1 MNYSEQQKKAYNE
14 LKKRLVAYMSS
25 VQSIYDNIS
34 AQAADIVL
42 KTEYDPESNEVFSFS
57 DYPEQRTAI
66 QKMQN
71 DFVTDLSNLID
82 RGVTKEWQMG
92 NEAQNLLI
100 NSMVESAGVRLNNFY
115 QKKFWQ
121 YNDEAL
127 NAFKRRKDKGMGLS
141 TKIWQQSS
149 ELKTQLE
156 DTISV
161 AIQRGMSAI
170 TLSKRIS
177 QYLQNYPKLKQDYG
191 EKFGT
196 AIRCRDCEYKSIRLA
211 RTEINMS
218 YRMAEQERWRNLD
231 FVLGYRIKLSKNH
244 TCKGVINF
252 YDICDELEG
261 DYPKDFVWAGWHPSC
276 RCYAIPILMSEDE
289 FERYNRREE
298 TTEKPITEMPKQFD
312 EWLAYNADRIEKA
325 QERGTLPYFLKDN
338 KDLIYFIKN
347 KDLISSSN
355 LSTLLHDASI
365 FGVDASPLY
374 RELNRKEATEY
385 SVREISNELWD
396 KIQKAPLRI
405 TYDDAYSRYNEAV
418 AEFIPN
424 ERVKI
429 IDYSFSK
436 LKSIDD
442 VRERISYFNSHSIAY
457 KKALKRHKQ
466 RTPQEIADIK
476 KRWDDRR
483 GVNLG
488 SLREVIVKAQKEKI
502 RYKEVFDLKKNLSTD
517 DIIKKIGSADTTGGS
532 CSSQALAYIAN
543 KCGFNVKDYRGGES
557 RIFFANPINIDD
569 ISSSIGG
576 ISISGSDDFKNAT
589 NLLLH
594 VKEGKEYYFACAEHA
609 AIVRKHNG
617 ILEYLELQDKDNG
630 FKPLHMGVL
639 KTRFHAENNRK
650 GIFNLAQL
658 IDIDLFKND
667 EGLKVLLGYLNTR

>member
-14 LKKRLVAYMSS
+14 LKKRLIGYMSS

-34 AQAADIVL
+34 AQAADIAL

-82 RGVTKEWQMG
+82 RGVTKEWQMS

-127 NAFKRRKDKGMGLS
+127 NTFKRRKDKGMGLS

-177 QYLQNYPKLKQDYG
+177 QYLQNYQKLKQDYG

-276 RCYAIPILMSEDE
+276 RCYAVPILMSEDE
-289 FERYNRREE
+289 FERYNRGEE
-298 TTEKPITEMPKQFD
+298 VEVKYITEMPQQFND
-312 EWLAYNADRIEKA
+312 WLKDNAYSIFESSKV
-325 QERGTLPYFLKDN
+325 GTLPYFLRDN
-338 KDLIYFIKN
+338 YKFITDQENRKFTLVFKSPKGDKQQLELDFSNFPKISNKTLQEAIEEIKN
-347 KDLISSSN
+347 QPYETAYIFKHNKAFKVESNTEDKLSVDLSSVPDS
-355 LSTLLHDASI
+355 LLKNSI
-365 FGVDASPLY
+365 ALHNHPGGGTF
-374 RELNRKEATEY
+374 
-385 SVREISNELWD
+385 
-396 KIQKAPLRI
+396 
-405 TYDDAYSRYNEAV
+405 
-418 AEFIPN
+418 
-424 ERVKI
+424 
-429 IDYSFSK
+429 
-436 LKSIDD
+436 SIDD
-442 VRERISYFNSHSIAY
+442 FFIFINSNIRKAVLVTDKKEMFTFNRINH
-457 KKALKRHKQ
+457 
-466 RTPQEIADIK
+466 T
-476 KRWDDRR
+476 
-483 GVNLG
+483 
-488 SLREVIVKAQKEKI
+488 
-502 RYKEVFDLKKNLSTD
+502 
-517 DIIKKIGSADTTGGS
+517 
-532 CSSQALAYIAN
+532 IAN
-543 KCGFNVKDYRGGES
+543 QETFMFNFYEVLNKYQKMYGKNTDLVLDALWNELS
-557 RIFFANPINIDD
+557 SMNDTIF
-569 ISSSIGG
+569 
-576 ISISGSDDFKNAT
+576 KYT
-589 NLLLH
+589 K
-594 VKEGKEYYFACAEHA
+594 KE
-609 AIVRKHNG
+609 
-617 ILEYLELQDKDNG
+617 
-630 FKPLHMGVL
+630 L
-639 KTRFHAENNRK
+639 K
-650 GIFNLAQL
+650 
-658 IDIDLFKND
+658 
-667 EGLKVLLGYLNTR
+667 

>member
-14 LKKRLVAYMSS
+14 LKKRLVGYMSS

-34 AQAADIVL
+34 AQAADIAL
-42 KTEYDPESNEVFSFS
+42 KSEYDPESNEVFSFS

-82 RGVTKEWQMG
+82 RGVTKEWQMS
-92 NEAQNLLI
+92 NEAQNLLV

-121 YNDEAL
+121 YNDDAL
-127 NAFKRRKDKGMGLS
+127 NAFKKRKDKGMSLS

-161 AIQRGMSAI
+161 AIQRGMSAV

-261 DYPKDFVWAGWHPSC
+261 DYPKDFIWAGWHPSC

-289 FERYNRREE
+289 FERYNRGEE

-312 EWLAYNADRIEKA
+312 EWLMRNADRIEKA
-325 QERGTLPYFLKDN
+325 QKRGTLPYFLKDN
-338 KDLIYFIKN
+338 KQ
-347 KDLISSSN
+347 LISYINTTVKTQRNTFNSKHSDIDKLTSSEN
-355 LSTLLHDASI
+355 ISDFVHKEQFAKMFGVQELRVEEQKTIAKVISDIETTYGKIIPIDILSYEMNNPASANGGHLNINSTLWGKDNI
-365 FGVDASPLY
+365 IDTI
-374 RELNRKEATEY
+374 NRKFNENAGDYIGFNKYALSVLQNKISQYSEY
-385 SVREISNELWD
+385 IKTGKNIEIYKQ
-396 KIQKAPLRI
+396 KI
-405 TYDDAYSRYNEAV
+405 S
-418 AEFIPN
+418 EFS
-424 ERVKI
+424 E
-429 IDYSFSK
+429 
-436 LKSIDD
+436 
-442 VRERISYFNSHSIAY
+442 
-457 KKALKRHKQ
+457 
-466 RTPQEIADIK
+466 
-476 KRWDDRR
+476 W
-483 GVNLG
+483 
-488 SLREVIVKAQKEKI
+488 
-502 RYKEVFDLKKNLSTD
+502 
-517 DIIKKIGSADTTGGS
+517 IKKIEKTLNEGHKRYGVFLSKETMFRDTITHEMGHVIHDQILGTLNGDDFLNPKYLPKEKRIE
-532 CSSQALAYIAN
+532 ALTLDRQLHSLFDKYKSNGTWLSEYGLTSHVEFLAECNVLYLYSRN
-543 KCGFNVKDYRGGES
+543 TLPQDVKDWFDKLSE
-557 RIFFANPINIDD
+557 FA
-569 ISSSIGG
+569 
-576 ISISGSDDFKNAT
+576 K
-589 NLLLH
+589 
-594 VKEGKEYYFACAEHA
+594 K
-609 AIVRKHNG
+609 
-617 ILEYLELQDKDNG
+617 
-630 FKPLHMGVL
+630 
-639 KTRFHAENNRK
+639 
-650 GIFNLAQL
+650 
-658 IDIDLFKND
+658 
-667 EGLKVLLGYLNTR
+667 

>member
-34 AQAADIVL
+34 AQAADIAL
-42 KTEYDPESNEVFSFS
+42 KSEYDPESNEVFSFS

-82 RGVTKEWQMG
+82 RGVTKEWQMS
-92 NEAQNLLI
+92 NEAQNLLV

-121 YNDEAL
+121 YNDDAL
-127 NAFKRRKDKGMGLS
+127 NAFKKRKDKGMSLS

-161 AIQRGMSAI
+161 AIQRGMSAV

-261 DYPKDFVWAGWHPSC
+261 DYPKDFIWAGWHPSC

-289 FERYNRREE
+289 FERYNRGEE

-312 EWLAYNADRIEKA
+312 EWLMRNADRIEKA
-325 QERGTLPYFLKDN
+325 QKRGTLPYFLKDN
-338 KDLIYFIKN
+338 KQ
-347 KDLISSSN
+347 LISYINTTVKTQRNTFNSKHSDIDKLTSSEN
-355 LSTLLHDASI
+355 ISDFVHKEQFAKMFGVQELRVEEQKTIAKVISDIETTYGKIIPIDILSYEMNNPASANGGHLNINSTLWGKDNI
-365 FGVDASPLY
+365 IDTI
-374 RELNRKEATEY
+374 NRKFNENAGDYIGFNKYALSVLQNKISQYSEY
-385 SVREISNELWD
+385 IKTGKNIEIYKQ
-396 KIQKAPLRI
+396 KI
-405 TYDDAYSRYNEAV
+405 S
-418 AEFIPN
+418 EFS
-424 ERVKI
+424 E
-429 IDYSFSK
+429 
-436 LKSIDD
+436 
-442 VRERISYFNSHSIAY
+442 
-457 KKALKRHKQ
+457 
-466 RTPQEIADIK
+466 
-476 KRWDDRR
+476 W
-483 GVNLG
+483 
-488 SLREVIVKAQKEKI
+488 
-502 RYKEVFDLKKNLSTD
+502 
-517 DIIKKIGSADTTGGS
+517 IKKIEKTLNEGHKRYGVFLSKETMFRDTITHEMGHVIHDQILGTLNGDDFLNPKYLPKEKRIE
-532 CSSQALAYIAN
+532 ALTLDRQLHSLFDKYKSNGTWLSEYGLTSHVEFLAECNVLYLYSRN
-543 KCGFNVKDYRGGES
+543 TLPQDVKDWFDKLSE
-557 RIFFANPINIDD
+557 FA
-569 ISSSIGG
+569 
-576 ISISGSDDFKNAT
+576 K
-589 NLLLH
+589 
-594 VKEGKEYYFACAEHA
+594 K
-609 AIVRKHNG
+609 
-617 ILEYLELQDKDNG
+617 
-630 FKPLHMGVL
+630 
-639 KTRFHAENNRK
+639 
-650 GIFNLAQL
+650 
-658 IDIDLFKND
+658 
-667 EGLKVLLGYLNTR
+667 